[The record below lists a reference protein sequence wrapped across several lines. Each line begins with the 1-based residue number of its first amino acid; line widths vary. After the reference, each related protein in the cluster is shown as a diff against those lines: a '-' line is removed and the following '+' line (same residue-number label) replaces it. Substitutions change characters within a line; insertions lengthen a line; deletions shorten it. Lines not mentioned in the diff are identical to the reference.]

1 MRSIDRLAPVLAA
14 WDRGDMMDNGSGH
27 WVWMVVIVLI
37 VVVFLATLVWLV
49 ARRPPE
55 TGGGVPPTHSA
66 RQILAE
72 RLARGEITTDEY
84 QERLR
89 ALG

>member
-1 MRSIDRLAPVLAA
+1 MGMIEASAAVVAA
-14 WDRGDMMDNGSGH
+14 WERGDMMDDGGGH
-27 WVWMVVIVLI
+27 WVWMVL
-37 VVVFLATLVWLV
+37 VVVLVLAFLGALLWMV
-49 ARRPPE
+49 ARRPSE
-55 TGGGVPPTHSA
+55 QGGTHPTHSA

-72 RLARGEITTDEY
+72 RLARGEITPEEY